1 MAYFNFEIVSTGKQ
15 YSVDFKTYSDQY
27 KIAGLGYKV
36 LPVTDVALS
45 GATVFEDAPSW
56 LTGNA
61 ALFSATTPTSGTSSD
76 TGTSG
81 SGTTAG

>member
-36 LPVTDVALS
+36 LPVTDVALD
-45 GATVFEDAPSW
+45 GATVFEDADSW

-61 ALFSATTPTSGTSSD
+61 ALFTATTTPSTDT
-76 TGTSG
+76 TGTGTTG